1 MIEANA
7 SAVEICLRRIVAW
20 EQGIISPSSRSMFTT
35 PGLISPFL
43 TEEDVQTAK
52 TKQIRSVMFQCELTT
67 NPYRR
72 RGKKAVGHRCGMSAD
87 FIARNGTLA
96 SWLPQHVERMRV
108 AAAADVTG
116 NSGPAL
122 EFTAELA
129 QSLCDLRC
137 PFCLDMEA
145 HVQQDGA
152 RNAAKAARA
161 AARAAQ
167 AAHMGPGAPAA
178 DEQGDDGE
186 DGEEEALVAEME
198 ADEAVIPAPN
208 SEDED
213 SDFEPEYDPMLDIAL
228 DEAMADN

>member
-1 MIEANA
+1 MH
-7 SAVEICLRRIVAW
+7 
-20 EQGIISPSSRSMFTT
+20 
-35 PGLISPFL
+35 
-43 TEEDVQTAK
+43 
-52 TKQIRSVMFQCELTT
+52 
-67 NPYRR
+67 RR

-87 FIARNGTLA
+87 FVARNGTLA

-108 AAAADVTG
+108 AAAGDATG

-152 RNAAKAARA
+152 RIDAMAARA
-161 AARAAQ
+161 AARAAR
-167 AAHMGPGAPAA
+167 AAQMAAGPAVPGV
-178 DEQGDDGE
+178 DEPGDDGE
-186 DGEEEALVAEME
+186 DGDEDALVAEME